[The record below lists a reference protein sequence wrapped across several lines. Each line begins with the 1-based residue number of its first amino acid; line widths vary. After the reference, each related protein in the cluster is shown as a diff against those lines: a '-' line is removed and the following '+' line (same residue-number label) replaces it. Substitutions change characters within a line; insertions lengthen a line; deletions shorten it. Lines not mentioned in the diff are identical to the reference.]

1 MSPFLLP
8 DAFHNEMHRY
18 ADISCI
24 ISLSHTNM
32 YLFAKKDF
40 TLAVTVLY
48 ETEAD

>member
-1 MSPFLLP
+1 MLIYHATS
-8 DAFHNEMHRY
+8 
-18 ADISCI
+18 
-24 ISLSHTNM
+24 SHTNM